1 MGVGTALAMAA
12 VGITAVPS
20 AADEVEH
27 DSFSFSTDGRSF
39 THHPAPI
46 FDDAV
51 RMIPGDR
58 RVGGIWIRNDHS
70 AGVEMA
76 VTPKVLEEESA
87 LQFTTIGESSFRLAP
102 QEKTWIAL
110 QVELP
115 KGAGNLSA
123 GRTELLQL
131 QVRFSELAAEGESPS
146 PTPDQLPDTGFGSWP
161 LFAGLALVV
170 AGMVGRTILSRM
182 SGANSNEEGSH
193 Q

>member
-1 MGVGTALAMAA
+1 
-12 VGITAVPS
+12 
-20 AADEVEH
+20 
-27 DSFSFSTDGRSF
+27 
-39 THHPAPI
+39 
-46 FDDAV
+46 
-51 RMIPGDR
+51 
-58 RVGGIWIRNDHS
+58 
-70 AGVEMA
+70 MA